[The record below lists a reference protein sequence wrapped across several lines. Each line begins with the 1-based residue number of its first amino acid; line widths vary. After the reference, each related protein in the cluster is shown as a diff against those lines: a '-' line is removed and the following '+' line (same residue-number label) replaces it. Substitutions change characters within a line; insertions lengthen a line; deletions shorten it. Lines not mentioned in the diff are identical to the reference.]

1 MKPPAATPP
10 GATALH
16 FRATGR
22 DRCGSILGVLVDGSG
37 VQQHLV
43 IAADGRSSL
52 SGTLPSGKEPVLLY
66 ESTANVLCGG
76 SPNADGSISY
86 QGATYRI
93 EASLDKSGWTARVR
107 GD

>member
-1 MKPPAATPP
+1 MKPPAATSP
-10 GATALH
+10 GAAALH

-37 VQQHLV
+37 VRQHLA

-52 SGTLPSGKEPVLLY
+52 SGTLPSGTQPVLLY

-86 QGATYRI
+86 QGDTYRI

>member
-1 MKPPAATPP
+1 MKPPTLAPLGAA
-10 GATALH
+10 LQ

-22 DRCGSILGVLVDGSG
+22 DRSGSLLGVLVDATG
-37 VQQHLV
+37 VQHHLV
-43 IAADGRSSL
+43 IAEDGRSSL
-52 SGTLPSGKEPVLLY
+52 SLTPPSGKETVFLY

-86 QGATYRI
+86 QGSTYRI